1 MAKTKAELL
10 NEEASQKNI
19 DEIREKENSRKARRI
34 DSRPF
39 TEISSLKIRSRS
51 KLKKRINRSKGGDI
65 ALFAFLAIAGVLS
78 ILPLL
83 LIVNNA
89 FKPLDEIFRFPPTIF
104 VRNPTLS
111 NFADLGVVLGT
122 SLVPFSR
129 YLFNTILVTV
139 LGTFGHVF
147 VASMCAYVLAK
158 YRVPGGMFIN
168 GLIIYSLMFPG
179 SVTATPHYIILNSL
193 GLIDTYWSIIL
204 PVTAGSLGL
213 YLMRQFMV
221 GVPMEYIESAKL
233 DGASDLKIYWSIVMP
248 IVKPAWV
255 TLIILDFQ
263 SLWGAYGAT
272 TIYREDYKMLSY
284 AINQIATAGVART
297 GTLNAVSLIMITV
310 PIAVFIF
317 SQTNIMDT
325 MAQSGMK

>member
-1 MAKTKAELL
+1 MAKKK
-10 NEEASQKNI
+10 NQVISEEAIRQGLNDS
-19 DEIREKENSRKARRI
+19 REKLNAKKARHI

-39 TEISSLKIRSRS
+39 AEISSLKIKNRS
-51 KLKKRINRSKGGDI
+51 KIKKRVNRSKGGDL
-65 ALFAFLAIAGVLS
+65 ALFIFLAICGVLS
-78 ILPLL
+78 ILPLI

-89 FKPLDEIFRFPPTIF
+89 FKPLDEIFKFPPDIF
-104 VRNPTLS
+104 VRNPTLN

-139 LGTFGHVF
+139 LGTFGHVL

-158 YRVPGGMFIN
+158 YRVPGGAIIS
-168 GLIIYSLMFPG
+168 GLIVYSLMFPS

-193 GLIDTYWSIIL
+193 GLIDTYWSIVL
-204 PVTAGSLGL
+204 PVMAGSMGL
-213 YLMRQFMV
+213 YLMKQFMV
-221 GVPMEYIESAKL
+221 GVPMDYIESAKL
-233 DGASDLKIYWSIVMP
+233 DGASEAKIYWSIVMP
-248 IVKPAWV
+248 LVKPAWV

-263 SLWGAYGAT
+263 SLWGTYGST

-284 AINQIATAGVART
+284 AINQIASAGVART
-297 GTLNAVSLIMITV
+297 GTLNAVQLIMIVV

-317 SQTNIMDT
+317 SQSNVMDT
-325 MAQSGMK
+325 MAHSGMK

>member
-1 MAKTKAELL
+1 MAKKK
-10 NEEASQKNI
+10 NQVVSEEAIQQGLNDS
-19 DEIREKENSRKARRI
+19 REKLNAKKARHI

-39 TEISSLKIRSRS
+39 AEISSLKIKNRS
-51 KLKKRINRSKGGDI
+51 KIKKRVNRSKGGDL
-65 ALFAFLAIAGVLS
+65 ALFIFLAVCGILS
-78 ILPLL
+78 ILPLI

-89 FKPLDEIFRFPPTIF
+89 FKPLDEIFKFPPDIF
-104 VRNPTLS
+104 VRNPTLN

-139 LGTFGHVF
+139 LGTFGHVI

-158 YRVPGGMFIN
+158 YRVPGGAIIS
-168 GLIIYSLMFPG
+168 GLIVYSLMFPS

-193 GLIDTYWSIIL
+193 GLIDTYWSIVL
-204 PVTAGSLGL
+204 PVMAGSMGL
-213 YLMRQFMV
+213 YLMKQFMV
-221 GVPMEYIESAKL
+221 GVPMDYIESAKL
-233 DGASDLKIYWSIVMP
+233 DGASEAKIYWSIVMP
-248 IVKPAWV
+248 LVKPAWV

-263 SLWGAYGAT
+263 SLWGTYGST

-284 AINQIATAGVART
+284 AINQIASAGVART
-297 GTLNAVSLIMITV
+297 GTLNAVQLIMIVV

-317 SQTNIMDT
+317 SQSNVMDT
-325 MAQSGMK
+325 MAHSGMK